1 MVNTILPASISKAAH
16 LKALDVMAGERLTDI
31 NIGVVMV
38 NLIDTAPVAAL
49 PFLAQQFNILGY
61 KGWKFADTEQKQRD
75 LLKRAIELHRYKG
88 TPYGIKTALAMAGVV
103 GAVEIRERVTL
114 KHNGEFFYNGIGHYG
129 HHWAYFRVLIDIA
142 NLNGLSIEDIKGVVN
157 EYKNVRSWLLD
168 VTYYQKLESGVGVS
182 ESLIQGVVN
191 IFSDKVEASD
201 SLNNTVI

>member
-1 MVNTILPASISKAAH
+1 MVNTVLPASISKAAH

-49 PFLAQQFNILGY
+49 PFLAQQFNILGF

-88 TPYGIKTALAMAGVV
+88 TPFGIKTALAMAGVV

-114 KHNGEFFYNGIGHYG
+114 KHNCEFFYNGIGYYG